1 MNDTREY
8 LKWRGDIEL
17 GYDGV
22 NAVDALVFSQLSY
35 LHLGEAAPGKDGLML
50 AELMPMMNIVPM
62 EPGNP
67 QTAQNRR
74 EIGTLA
80 AQSRRMGGL
89 RMEDYEDVFQ
99 PQDEKQ
105 FAAFTLVLP
114 DGSRFVN
121 YRGTDATI
129 VGWREDFNMSFEC
142 PVPAQQAALEYLKR
156 LAARTEGPLYLGGHS
171 KGGNLAVYA
180 GACCDETIRHRLKA
194 VYTFDGPGLDEPTA
208 QTEGYRALLPLI
220 QRYVPQTSIIGM
232 LMCSDAP
239 CTVVHSVASGL
250 SQHDTFSWDI
260 EGTGFLT
267 LPATT
272 TASRFMNET
281 VDDWLKTSTKA
292 MRSTFV
298 DALFDVMDAT
308 NARTL
313 GELRQNLSTSLSAML
328 TATRNIDAPTRK
340 VLVSVLTS
348 LMSSGAASVVKLWS
362 EHEDE
367 KREAKAAEVSEQ
379 EEKKG

>member
-8 LKWRGDIEL
+8 LKWRGDIAL
-17 GYDGV
+17 DYDGL

-35 LHLGEAAPGKDGLML
+35 LHLGEAAPGQDGLTL
-50 AELMPMMNIVPM
+50 GTLMPRMDGVPM

-74 EIGTLA
+74 EIGLLA
-80 AQSRRMGGL
+80 ANSRRMGML
-89 RMEDYEDVFQ
+89 AMEDYEDVFQ
-99 PQDEKQ
+99 PADEKQ
-105 FAAFTLVLP
+105 FAAFTLLLP
-114 DGSRFVN
+114 DGSRYVN

-142 PVPAQQAALEYLKR
+142 PVPAQQAALDYLNR
-156 LAARTEGPLYLGGHS
+156 LAARTHGPLYLGGHS

-180 GACCDETIRHRLKA
+180 GASCDESVRRRLRA
-194 VYTFDGPGLDEPTA
+194 VYTFDGPGLDEATT
-208 QTEGYRALLPLI
+208 QSEGYRQLRPLI

-250 SQHDTFSWDI
+250 SQHDTFTWEV
-260 EGTGFLT
+260 EGAGFLT
-267 LPATT
+267 LPATNT
-272 TASRFMNET
+272 TSRFMNQTIDE
-281 VDDWLKTSTKA
+281 WLKISTKE
-292 MRSTFV
+292 MRATFV

-313 GELRQNLSTSLSAML
+313 SELRQNLPATLSAML
-328 TATRNIDAPTRK
+328 TATRSIDAPTRK
-340 VLVSVLTS
+340 VLVSVATS
-348 LMSSGAASVVKLWS
+348 LLSSGAASAAKLWS
-362 EHEDE
+362 ARDGRGE
-367 KREAKAAEVSEQ
+367 
-379 EEKKG
+379 